1 MLKNRRVSAGGLLLA
16 LFILPLPPLALAKDL
31 SALQT
36 ALQMSLN
43 EMKAAEAERDAD
55 AQQAAKTEKEVVRL
69 KEQLEAQRKK
79 SAQSETR
86 YIESKKRYNK
96 AQDNLDQ
103 AWKK

>member
-1 MLKNRRVSAGGLLLA
+1 MFRNQRVSSGMLLLM
-16 LFILPLPPLALAKDL
+16 LLMPGLSPSALAKDL

-43 EMKAAEAERDAD
+43 EMKTAEAERDAD
-55 AQQAAKTEKEVVRL
+55 AQQVARTEKEIVRL

-79 SAQSETR
+79 AARSEKR

-96 AQDNLDQ
+96 AQATLDQ

>member
-1 MLKNRRVSAGGLLLA
+1 MFRNQLASSGMLLLA
-16 LFILPLPPLALAKDL
+16 LFALALPPLALAKDL

-55 AQQAAKTEKEVVRL
+55 AQQVGKTEKEVIRL
-69 KEQLEAQRKK
+69 KEQLEAQRRK

-86 YIESKKRYNK
+86 YTESKKRYNK